1 MLADIRK
8 YKLFEDVPRTLIAC
22 KYLVK
27 YHSFSLFLLIFY
39 LFPYTYTHIT
49 IPQVRFKKCTT
60 TTKCIFLLL
69 ILPLCCHLLYFA
81 GSKFAIKVTMGFSL
95 CAWISPAHFE
105 NIYHPH
111 RFIVNILLSY
121 NQPTMSPH
129 TLSEPTIVETSETEL
144 ISGTESLSDLGAAAV
159 QYKVDAKLSLDDL
172 FAELAEE
179 TSTGQT
185 TVKDPEQSED
195 EFSKIR
201 KAMSKLPKIE
211 SSLEAK
217 LEQHDKNTIT
227 GKGHDITRINDPIE
241 HIRLSAAEK
250 AKLGEDA
257 GAKWFNMRKPELT
270 AAVKRDLL
278 VIQQRSA
285 LDPKRHYKKDKWQIP
300 KFFET
305 GTIIEGNTEF
315 YSRMKRKDRGNT
327 LVEEVL
333 NDQDKGKYFKRKY
346 AEIQEKKT
354 SGKRGHYKKVKEM
367 RKKF

>member
-1 MLADIRK
+1 
-8 YKLFEDVPRTLIAC
+8 
-22 KYLVK
+22 
-27 YHSFSLFLLIFY
+27 
-39 LFPYTYTHIT
+39 
-49 IPQVRFKKCTT
+49 
-60 TTKCIFLLL
+60 
-69 ILPLCCHLLYFA
+69 
-81 GSKFAIKVTMGFSL
+81 
-95 CAWISPAHFE
+95 
-105 NIYHPH
+105 
-111 RFIVNILLSY
+111 
-121 NQPTMSPH
+121 MSPH

-241 HIRLSAAEK
+241 HIRSSAAEK